1 MALYINT
8 IQDEVVATRKAAR
21 KAVALAKKAE
31 RGEVT
36 AAQVQTALKDLVR
49 VMSQDSAV
57 KAAN

>member
-31 RGEVT
+31 RGTVT
-36 AAQVQTALKDLVR
+36 PEQVQTALKDLVR
-49 VMSQDSAV
+49 IMNQDSAV

>member
-21 KAVALAKKAE
+21 KAVTLAKKAE

-36 AAQVQTALKDLVR
+36 TAQVQTALKDLVR
-49 VMSQDSAV
+49 IMEQDSAV